1 MPDKIQVTVKTK
13 TIDLFRFMAF
23 HAYSQIAGMITLGS
37 ALLSL
42 ILLPIA
48 LLVWRDN
55 FIALIFTLLIVFYL
69 ILTPLNMFSQ
79 AKRQVIVNPVFK
91 NPIIYHISE
100 EVFEVEQHT
109 GNIRLYWHQLS
120 AIKRSPFDYLFY
132 VNKDQAFIMPKK
144 LVGTEDLAKLEE
156 ILGKA
161 QTEIDLPME
170 EKKKRNIEME
180 IKKASKNEVNKGEIK
195 KTGTKKK
202 GKRA

>member
-1 MPDKIQVTVKTK
+1 MSDKIQVTVKTK

-48 LLVWRDN
+48 LFVWRDN
-55 FIALIFTLLIVFYL
+55 FIAFIFTLLIVFYL

-144 LVGTEDLAKLEE
+144 LVGTEDVAKLEE

-161 QTEIDLPME
+161 QTEIDLPTE
-170 EKKKRNIEME
+170 EKKKRNVEME
-180 IKKASKNEVNKGEIK
+180 IKKVSKNEVNKGEIK
-195 KTGTKKK
+195 KNGAKKK
-202 GKRA
+202 GKRT

>member
-195 KTGTKKK
+195 KTGAKKK